1 MPYIM
6 KKYFALVFILFSGIT
21 QAQTKLFQPG
31 WQFSIGTGTNLDR
44 WDKGLDSL
52 KSFFQGDPNA
62 LGTVPAQPEL
72 RIYNKP
78 SYNLE
83 LNYIHNLQSRFTWKA
98 GINAGQQKL
107 AYTLGSS
114 YVDSNSIKL
123 SSAGLQ
129 ALAICS
135 FHPSD
140 GSTLMLGLGAGVQ
153 GLFIKDN
160 EIYTRIDT
168 ILNISGF
175 ADLYS
180 ESALEMNLTNNFV
193 FQGLAQIEWMNK
205 INDNWSISASA
216 QARIPFNDY
225 FSFTGS
231 SDVTSTIDLFGQTIT
246 TPISSTTR
254 TSIPGNMPYWQFN
267 IGIVRLLEMKRMISV
282 DKAL

>member
-1 MPYIM
+1 MM
-6 KKYFALVFILFSGIT
+6 KKYFALLFILFCAIT

-52 KSFFQGDPNA
+52 NTFFQGDPNT
-62 LGTVPAQPEL
+62 LGAVPAQPAL

-107 AYTLGSS
+107 SYTLGDS

-123 SSAGLQ
+123 SSAGLH

-140 GSTLMLGLGAGVQ
+140 GSTLMIGIGAGVQ
-153 GLFIKDN
+153 GLLLKDN
-160 EIYTRIDT
+160 EIYSLTDT
-168 ILNISGF
+168 ILNISGV

-180 ESALEMNLTNNFV
+180 ESTLKMNLTSSV
-193 FQGLAQIEWMNK
+193 VIQGIAQIEWINK
-205 INDNWSISASA
+205 LNEKWSISASA
-216 QARIPFNDY
+216 QARFPFNDY
-225 FSFTGS
+225 FTFSGES
-231 SDVTSTIDLFGQTIT
+231 NITSTIEFFGQTIT

-254 TSIPGNMPYWQFN
+254 TSSPGNMPYWQFN
-267 IGIVRLLEMKRMISV
+267 IGIVRLLEMKRIVSV

>member
-1 MPYIM
+1 MM
-6 KKYFALVFILFSGIT
+6 KKYFALVFILYSGIT

-52 KSFFQGDPNA
+52 SSFFQGDPNT
-62 LGTVPAQPEL
+62 LGAEPAQPAL

-107 AYTLGSS
+107 SYTLGDS

-123 SSAGLQ
+123 SSAGLN

-140 GSTLMLGLGAGVQ
+140 GSTLMIGVGAGVQ
-153 GLFIKDN
+153 GLLLKDN

-168 ILNISGF
+168 LLNISGF
-175 ADLYS
+175 ADLHA
-180 ESALEMNLTNNFV
+180 ESTLNMNLTSSV
-193 FQGLAQIEWMNK
+193 VIQGIAQIEWINK
-205 INDNWSISASA
+205 LNDRWSISASA
-216 QARIPFNDY
+216 QARIPFNDFFT
-225 FSFTGS
+225 FSGES
-231 SDVTSTIDLFGQTIT
+231 NLTSTIEFFGQTIT

-254 TSIPGNMPYWQFN
+254 TSSPSNMPYWQFN